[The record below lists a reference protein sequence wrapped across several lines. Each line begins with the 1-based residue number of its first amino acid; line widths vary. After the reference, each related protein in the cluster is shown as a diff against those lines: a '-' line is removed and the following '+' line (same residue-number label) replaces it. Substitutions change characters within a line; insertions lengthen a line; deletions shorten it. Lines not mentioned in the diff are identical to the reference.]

1 METNLNSAEKVDTGE
16 MRKRLISVV
25 IRIVVSAIILYFVIS
40 LVTWQ
45 NVLSAYQSADG
56 RYILFGGL
64 LLIAN
69 LGIRTLKWRIM
80 LHSVKNK
87 PTFWEAFGSVML
99 GISLGSFTPGEIGEF
114 AGRALHISDARKS
127 HLVGLALLDKAQI
140 SVVTSAAGAISL
152 VILFSS
158 DSFFIIPL
166 SFFIVFLS
174 LTFFMRMD
182 LLAVFGHRLNASF
195 FQKSWVT
202 RVLDGFTLLK
212 SQQLFT
218 TLFCTLLFHGV
229 LVVQMF
235 YFIHAFS
242 EITLFH
248 AFIGTSAMMFVKSC
262 LPISLGDL
270 GIREAGSI
278 FFFSKFG
285 ISQAAALNA
294 SLLLFVVN
302 VLFPSICGTIF
313 LKHQHITAWNT
324 LKSLVSKSKTHP
336 HE

>member
-1 METNLNSAEKVDTGE
+1 METKLNSTEKIKTGQI
-16 MRKRLISVV
+16 RKRLISVV
-25 IRIVVSAIILYFVIS
+25 TRIVVSAIILYFVIS

-45 NVLSAYQSADG
+45 NVLSAYRSADG
-56 RYILFGGL
+56 RFILFGGI

-87 PTFWEAFGSVML
+87 PSFWEAFGSVML
-99 GISLGSFTPGEIGEF
+99 GISFGSFTPGEVGDF

-140 SVVTSAAGAISL
+140 FVVTSAAGAISL
-152 VILFSS
+152 VFLLWF
-158 DSFFIIPL
+158 DSFFIIPISL
-166 SFFIVFLS
+166 FIVFIS
-174 LTFFMRMD
+174 LAFFMRMD
-182 LLAVFGHRLNASF
+182 LLAIFGHRLNASV

-202 RVLDGFTLLK
+202 SVLDGFTLLK
-212 SQQLFT
+212 PHQLFT
-218 TLFCTLLFHGV
+218 TLLCTLVFHGILV
-229 LVVQMF
+229 LQMF
-235 YFIHAFS
+235 YFIHAFG

-248 AFIGTSAMMFVKSC
+248 TFIGTSAMMFVKSC

-270 GIREAGSI
+270 GIREAGSV

-302 VLFPSICGTIF
+302 VLLPSICGTIF
-313 LKHQHITAWNT
+313 LKHQHVTAWT
-324 LKSLVSKSKTHP
+324 IFQSLLSKSKTQP
-336 HE
+336 HD

>member
-158 DSFFIIPL
+158 DSFFMIPL

-212 SQQLFT
+212 SQQLFA
-218 TLFCTLLFHGV
+218 TLLCTLLFHGV
-229 LVVQMF
+229 LIVQMF

-262 LPISLGDL
+262 LPISLCDL

-278 FFFSKFG
+278 FFFSTFG

-302 VLFPSICGTIF
+302 VLLPSICGTIF
-313 LKHQHITAWNT
+313 LKHQHVTAWT
-324 LKSLVSKSKTHP
+324 IFQSLLSKSKTQP
-336 HE
+336 HD

>member
-1 METNLNSAEKVDTGE
+1 METKLNSTEKIKTGQI
-16 MRKRLISVV
+16 RKRLISVV
-25 IRIVVSAIILYFVIS
+25 TRIVVSAIILYFVIS

-45 NVLSAYQSADG
+45 NVLSAYRSADG
-56 RYILFGGL
+56 RFILFGGI

-87 PTFWEAFGSVML
+87 PSFWEAFGSVML
-99 GISLGSFTPGEIGEF
+99 GISFGSFTPGEVGDF

-140 SVVTSAAGAISL
+140 FVVTSAAGAISL
-152 VILFSS
+152 VFLLWF
-158 DSFFIIPL
+158 DSFFIIPISL
-166 SFFIVFLS
+166 FIVFIS
-174 LTFFMRMD
+174 LAFFMRMD
-182 LLAVFGHRLNASF
+182 LLAIFGHRLNASV

-202 RVLDGFTLLK
+202 SVLDGFTLLK
-212 SQQLFT
+212 PHQLFT
-218 TLFCTLLFHGV
+218 TLLCTLVFHGILV
-229 LVVQMF
+229 LQMF
-235 YFIHAFS
+235 YFIYAFG

-248 AFIGTSAMMFVKSC
+248 TFIGTSAMMFVKSC

-270 GIREAGSI
+270 GIREAGSV

-302 VLFPSICGTIF
+302 VLLPSICGTIF
-313 LKHQHITAWNT
+313 LKHQHVTAWT
-324 LKSLVSKSKTHP
+324 IFQSLLSKSKTQP
-336 HE
+336 HD

>member
-1 METNLNSAEKVDTGE
+1 MEAKLNSAEKIETGQI
-16 MRKRLISVV
+16 RKRLISVAT
-25 IRIVVSAIILYFVIS
+25 RIIISAIILYFVFS

-56 RYILFGGL
+56 RYIFFGGI

-87 PTFWEAFGSVML
+87 SSFWEAFGSVML
-99 GISLGSFTPGEIGEF
+99 GISFGSFTPGEIGDF

-140 SVVTSAAGAISL
+140 FVVTSAAGVISL
-152 VILFSS
+152 VFLLWSG
-158 DSFFIIPL
+158 SFFIIPISL
-166 SFFIVFLS
+166 FIVVLS
-174 LTFFMRMD
+174 LVFFMRMD
-182 LLAVFGHRLNASF
+182 LLAVFGHRLNAAF

-212 SQQLFT
+212 SQQLIT
-218 TLFCTLLFHGV
+218 TLLCTLLFHGV

-235 YFIHAFS
+235 YFIHAFC

-302 VLFPSICGTIF
+302 VLLPSICGTIF
-313 LKHQHITAWNT
+313 LKQQHVTAWT
-324 LKSLVSKSKTHP
+324 IFRSLLSKSKTHP
-336 HE
+336 HD

>member
-1 METNLNSAEKVDTGE
+1 METKLSITENNGTGE
-16 MRKRLISVV
+16 IRKRLIPALSRVV
-25 IRIVVSAIILYFVIS
+25 ISAIVLYFVFS

-56 RYILFGGL
+56 TYILFGGL

-80 LHSVKNK
+80 LHSVKDS
-87 PTFWEAFGSVML
+87 PAFWEAFGSVML

-114 AGRALHISDARKS
+114 AGRALHISDAKKS

-140 SVVTSAAGAISL
+140 SVITSGAGTISL
-152 VILFSS
+152 VFLLLSN
-158 DSFFIIPL
+158 SFFIISISL
-166 SFFIVFLS
+166 LIVV
-174 LTFFMRMD
+174 LTIAFFMRMD
-182 LLAVFGHRLNASF
+182 LLATLGHRLNASF
-195 FQKSWVT
+195 FKKSWVT

-218 TLFCTLLFHGV
+218 TLIYTLCFHGI

-235 YFIHAFS
+235 FFIHAFS
-242 EITLFH
+242 KITLFH
-248 AFIGTSAMMFVKSC
+248 AFVGTSAMMFVKSC
-262 LPISLGDL
+262 LPISLGDI

-278 FFFSKFG
+278 YFFSTFG

-294 SLLLFVVN
+294 SLLLFVIN
-302 VLFPSICGTIF
+302 VLLPSICGTIF
-313 LKHQHITAWNT
+313 LKHQHITVWSTFKT
-324 LKSLVSKSKTHP
+324 LLSKSKNTSA
-336 HE
+336 